1 MNNMFAS
8 GNMQIFGP
16 TGKPGVEVGLPQA
29 WLIESSSTM
38 GPCAVVVNT
47 RGPLDAASWFEMW
60 AGAVA
65 VVAMCV
71 RGGLAGISTGQGEL

>member
-8 GNMQIFGP
+8 ENMQIFGR
-16 TGKPGVEVGLPQA
+16 TDEPGVDVGLPQA
-29 WLIESSSTM
+29 WLMPSSSTM

-47 RGPLDAASWFEMW
+47 RGPLDTASWFEVW

-65 VVAMCV
+65 IVAMCV